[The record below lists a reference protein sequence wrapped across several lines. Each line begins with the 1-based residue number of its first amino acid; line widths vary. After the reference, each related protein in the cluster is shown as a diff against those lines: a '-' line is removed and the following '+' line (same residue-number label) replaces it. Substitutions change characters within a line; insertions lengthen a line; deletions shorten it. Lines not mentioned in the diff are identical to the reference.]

1 MQIKQNNVLSRV
13 FGLDIGT
20 RSVVGTVG
28 YREKN
33 GNFTVEA
40 MSVREHKTRA
50 MLDGQI
56 HDIESVAATIKE
68 VKEELEETL
77 DVTLEHVCIAAA
89 GRVLKTYTVKA
100 SKEFEQESVVTDED
114 IYALDMLGIEKAY
127 QTLAKEINSQEIR
140 FYCVGYSAIKYFLNG
155 YSIKKLTGHRANKI
169 EVELLAT
176 FLPEEVIE
184 GLYMAVEQ
192 AGLSVANLTLEPIA
206 AINVAIPEKF
216 RLLNIAL
223 VDVGAGTSDIC
234 ITNDGSITAYG
245 MISLA
250 GDEITEAIANKYL
263 VEFDVAEKIKIACMK
278 KKQVTFT
285 DIMGIKYKMSTQEIV
300 DAVREEFESIPKAV
314 AGKIKE
320 LNGDKSVSAV
330 FVVGGGGKF
339 PGFVES
345 IADELQII
353 PSRVAIRGE
362 EVLKE
367 INLKCDNIKKD
378 SLYVTPIGICL
389 NYYESKNNFVKVVA
403 NDTSLKLFNNNNLT
417 IVDVAV
423 SLGIT
428 NEELFA
434 RRGDS
439 IKCFVNGK
447 EKVFKGKI
455 GEGSEV
461 YLNGQPVGIGTAI
474 KDDDVIKIISSTK
487 GEDAKPVLNDIT
499 EYSKENEYFINEISY
514 KVPSVATVNGT
525 FENGNYEIKE
535 NDEINIINAFPLN
548 ELLDIIGM
556 VEYSIVKR
564 NDKEIA
570 SDELIYPGD
579 MLVVECGNEI
589 SDETE
594 EVSFS
599 NIIENELN
607 EVDEVTTKDF
617 VTEFNSG
624 TKIENDSKQKPEK
637 IVSGILVNV
646 NSQPVRLLGKQKF
659 IFVDILDFYEFD
671 TSVARGTALVL
682 KVNDETAD
690 FYTPLKEG
698 DEVQIYWKE

>member
-1 MQIKQNNVLSRV
+1 MQIKQNSVLNRV

-28 YREKN
+28 YKNKN
-33 GNFTVEA
+33 GHFTVEA
-40 MSVREHKTRA
+40 MSVREHKNRA

-56 HDIESVAATIKE
+56 HDIESVAATIRE

-77 DVTLEHVCIAAA
+77 DVTLEKVCIAAA
-89 GRVLKTYTVKA
+89 GRVLKTYTVRA
-100 SKEFEQESVVTDED
+100 QKEFEQEAIVTDED
-114 IYALDMLGIEKAY
+114 VYGLDMLGIENAY
-127 QTLAKEINSQEIR
+127 QELAKELNSQEIR
-140 FYCVGYSAIKYFLNG
+140 FYCVGYSAIKYYLNG
-155 YSIKKLTGHRANKI
+155 YSINKLTGHRAGKI

-206 AINVAIPEKF
+206 AINIAIPEKF

-234 ITNDGSITAYG
+234 ITNDGSVTAYG

-285 DIMGIKYKMSTQEIV
+285 DIMGIKYKMSTEDVISEV
-300 DAVREEFESIPKAV
+300 KEEFERIPKSV
-314 AGKIKE
+314 AEKIKE
-320 LNGDKSVSAV
+320 LNGGKSVSAV

-345 IADELQII
+345 IAKELDIVS
-353 PSRVAIRGE
+353 SRVAIRGE

-367 INLKCDNIKKD
+367 VTLLCDNVKKD
-378 SLYVTPIGICL
+378 SLFVTPIGICL
-389 NYYESKNNFVKVVA
+389 NFYESKNNFVKVVA
-403 NDTSLKLFNNNNLT
+403 NNAKLKLFNNNNLT

-423 SLGIT
+423 SLGIS

-434 RRGDS
+434 RRGDNL
-439 IKCFVNGK
+439 KCTINGN
-447 EKVFKGKI
+447 EKVFKGKV
-455 GEGSEV
+455 GENSEI
-461 YLNGQPVGIGTAI
+461 YLNGQAVGVGTAI
-474 KDDDVIKIISSTK
+474 KDDDVIEIKKATK
-487 GEDAKPVLNDIT
+487 GEDAYATLSDVA
-499 EYSKENEYFINEISY
+499 EYAKENEYIINGTSY
-514 KVPSVATVNGT
+514 QVPSVAMVNGQ
-525 FENGNYEIKE
+525 YESGTYVIKE
-535 NDEINIINAFPLN
+535 NDNIEIINAFPLR
-548 ELLDIIGM
+548 ELLDIIGIVEYYSASREEVEMNPDDLVYPQDSIVVKFTEETNDIVEDNFTVENVAEENVIEEATKYEEKPKM
-556 VEYSIVKR
+556 VE
-564 NDKEIA
+564 
-570 SDELIYPGD
+570 
-579 MLVVECGNEI
+579 NEI
-589 SDETE
+589 
-594 EVSFS
+594 V
-599 NIIENELN
+599 IP
-607 EVDEVTTKDF
+607 K
-617 VTEFNSG
+617 
-624 TKIENDSKQKPEK
+624 KPEK

-646 NSQPVRLLGKQKF
+646 NSQPVRLLGKKNF

-671 TSVARGTALVL
+671 TSVARGSALVL
-682 KVNDETAD
+682 MVNGMAAD

-698 DEVQIYWKE
+698 DDVQIYWKD

>member
-1 MQIKQNNVLSRV
+1 MQIKQNSVRSRV

-77 DVTLEHVCIAAA
+77 DVTLENVCIAAA

-100 SKEFEQESVVTDED
+100 TKEFEQESVVTDED
-114 IYALDMLGIEKAY
+114 IYALDMLGIENAY
-127 QTLAKEINSQEIR
+127 QALAKEINSQEIR
-140 FYCVGYSAIKYFLNG
+140 FYCVGYSAINYYLNG

-206 AINVAIPEKF
+206 AINIAIPEKF

-234 ITNDGSITAYG
+234 ITNGGSITAYG

-285 DIMGIKYKMSTQEIV
+285 DIMGIKYKMTTQEIV
-300 DAVREEFESIPKAV
+300 DSVKEEFESIPKSI
-314 AGKIKE
+314 AGRIKE

-339 PGFVES
+339 PGFVEC
-345 IADELQII
+345 IAKELQIVS
-353 PSRVAIRGE
+353 SRVAIRGE
-362 EVLKE
+362 EVLKD
-367 INLKCDNIKKD
+367 INFKCDNVKKD

-389 NYYESKNNFVKVVA
+389 NYFESKNNFVKVIA

-423 SLGIT
+423 SLGFS

-434 RRGDS
+434 RRGNS
-439 IKCFVNGK
+439 VKCYINGT
-447 EKVFKGKI
+447 ERIFKGRT
-455 GEGSEV
+455 GENSEV

-474 KDDDVIKIISSTK
+474 KDDDVIKIVASTK
-487 GEDAKPVLNDIT
+487 GEDAKPRLSDIS
-499 EYSKENEYFINEISY
+499 EYAKENEFFINGVSY
-514 KVPSVATVNGT
+514 KVPSVAMVNGT
-525 FENGNYEIKE
+525 YETGSYEIIE
-535 NDEINIINAFPLN
+535 NDEINIIKAFPLN
-548 ELLDIIGM
+548 ELLDIIGI
-556 VEYSIVKR
+556 VEYTAAKR
-564 NDKEIA
+564 DDKELCF
-570 SDELIYPGD
+570 DELVYPED
-579 MLVVECGNEI
+579 KLTVEFECEQTKTDDDSEKESPNSLVE
-589 SDETE
+589 
-594 EVSFS
+594 
-599 NIIENELN
+599 
-607 EVDEVTTKDF
+607 DEVNTAVD
-617 VTEFNSG
+617 S
-624 TKIENDSKQKPEK
+624 ENKPIQKNEK
-637 IVSGILVNV
+637 VVSGILVNV
-646 NSQPVRLLGKQKF
+646 NSQPVRLLGKPKF

-671 TSVARGTALVL
+671 TTVARGTALIL
-682 KVNDETAD
+682 KVNDEMAD